1 MKITDSLLGEHGLFW
16 QLFSMLEGVAETAET
31 MLEVRHAVA
40 WMRPVL
46 RTHAR
51 AEEELLIAPL
61 EARGAS
67 GRSVAVLRGEHGD
80 IDELLAD
87 IALLE
92 DVAEARTALTKTV
105 AVLRGHFAKEEAIL
119 FPLAASLMSEGE
131 LHALGERWAVARKVM
146 LLPPSSPRNPQPV
159 PVRT

>member
-16 QLFSMLEGVAETAET
+16 QLFSLLEGVAETAET
-31 MLEVRHAVA
+31 MQEIQHAVA
-40 WMRPVL
+40 WMRPIL
-46 RTHAR
+46 RTHAV

-67 GRSVAVLRGEHGD
+67 GRSVAVLRGEHND

-87 IALLE
+87 VAAHEDVELARRALL
-92 DVAEARTALTKTV
+92 TTI

-119 FPLAASLMSEGE
+119 FPLAVTLMSESE
-131 LHALGERWAVARKVM
+131 LHALGERWAAARKVM
-146 LLPPSSPRNPQPV
+146 LLPPSSPRNLRVV
-159 PVRT
+159 PSI